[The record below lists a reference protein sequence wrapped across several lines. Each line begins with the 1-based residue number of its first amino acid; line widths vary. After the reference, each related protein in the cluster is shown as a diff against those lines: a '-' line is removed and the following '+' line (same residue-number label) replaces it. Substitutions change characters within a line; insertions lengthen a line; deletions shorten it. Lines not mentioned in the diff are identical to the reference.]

1 MFDSFLTTYLLY
13 STQDLGQIVCEVHGV
28 SSRSLVDSWWNYWRI
43 PAEIFGELL
52 MRDLIEKKNHWPAR
66 FEPGTLSMIF
76 PPLIRL
82 KLGSVPRPPTP
93 PTAHRIRGVWG
104 CLVERETHFASAFCC
119 PLLDPVGSRR
129 RIMIL
134 ISLCVFIWNTLLLA
148 TQKHI
153 KSFFFSFCFCTTLSE
168 CSVWTLDFGQGCSYW
183 HSGFWIEGLLRNGGG
198 LMEGRGRW
206 KRIFSFRKT
215 HKGKADCGFWKLS

>member
-1 MFDSFLTTYLLY
+1 MMKLLKDS
-13 STQDLGQIVCEVHGV
+13 C
-28 SSRSLVDSWWNYWRI
+28 
-43 PAEIFGELL
+43 
-52 MRDLIEKKNHWPAR
+52 RDLRWTAYATFNWKKKSPAR
-66 FEPGTLSMIF
+66 FEPATFSMIF

-153 KSFFFSFCFCTTLSE
+153 KSFFFLVLFLHHFVGMFC
-168 CSVWTLDFGQGCSYW
+168 VN
-183 HSGFWIEGLLRNGGG
+183 SGFRAGMFILALWVLNRGAAPERRGFNGGSG
-198 LMEGRGRW
+198 AM
-206 KRIFSFRKT
+206 KT
-215 HKGKADCGFWKLS
+215 NFQLQENP